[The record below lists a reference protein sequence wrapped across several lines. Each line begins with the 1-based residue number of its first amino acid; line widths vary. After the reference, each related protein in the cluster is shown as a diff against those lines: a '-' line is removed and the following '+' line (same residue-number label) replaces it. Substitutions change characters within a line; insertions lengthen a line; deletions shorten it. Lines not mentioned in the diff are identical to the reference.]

1 MREETRPPIV
11 ICVHCKLPIMP
22 EQRPSVQLKNGGEL
36 HVECYDKYHEAERQK
51 MD

>member
-1 MREETRPPIV
+1 MRKETSPIV
-11 ICVHCKLPIMP
+11 ICEHCKLPITP

-36 HVECYDKYHEAERQK
+36 HVQCYNDYHSAERQK